1 MLKAGLASIPQWAGV
16 FLLAFL
22 AAVPS
27 PTMQAT
33 ATVRIERP
41 VKVSRDEW
49 EKLPSQS
56 KREVVIT
63 DEQGRRLLLRVVE
76 NQ

>member
-1 MLKAGLASIPQWAGV
+1 VL
-16 FLLAFL
+16 LLALL
-22 AAVPS
+22 AAASS
-27 PTMQAT
+27 PTIQAT

-49 EKLPSQS
+49 EKLPPQP

>member
-1 MLKAGLASIPQWAGV
+1 VL
-16 FLLAFL
+16 LLALL
-22 AAVPS
+22 AAASS
-27 PTMQAT
+27 PAIQAT
-33 ATVRIERP
+33 ATLRIERP

-49 EKLPSQS
+49 EKLPPQP

>member
-1 MLKAGLASIPQWAGV
+1 
-16 FLLAFL
+16 
-22 AAVPS
+22 
-27 PTMQAT
+27 MQAT

-41 VKVSRDEW
+41 VKVSRDKW
-49 EKLPSQS
+49 EKLPPQS